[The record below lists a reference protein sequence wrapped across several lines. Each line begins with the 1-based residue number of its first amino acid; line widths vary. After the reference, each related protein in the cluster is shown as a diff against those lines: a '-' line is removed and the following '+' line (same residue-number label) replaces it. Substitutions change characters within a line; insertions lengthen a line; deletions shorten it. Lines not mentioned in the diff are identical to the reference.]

1 MHIQIVTLNLKDM
14 THEQWVQACDE
25 TFAPAFAAVEGLLTK
40 VWISDPAANTYG
52 GVYTWRDKAAMEQFL
67 QSELFATVANHPNL
81 ENIAS
86 QDFGVL
92 EGPTR
97 VTRGLVEATV

>member
-1 MHIQIVTLNLKDM
+1 MHIQIVTLNLKGL
-14 THEQWVQACDE
+14 THEQWVHACDE
-25 TFAPAFAAVEGLLTK
+25 TFAPAFAAVEGLLSK
-40 VWISDPAANTYG
+40 VWLSDQATNTYG
-52 GVYTWRDKAAMEQFL
+52 GVYTWRDKAAMEQFV
-67 QSELFATVANHPNL
+67 QSELFETVANHPHL

-86 QDFGVL
+86 QDFEVL